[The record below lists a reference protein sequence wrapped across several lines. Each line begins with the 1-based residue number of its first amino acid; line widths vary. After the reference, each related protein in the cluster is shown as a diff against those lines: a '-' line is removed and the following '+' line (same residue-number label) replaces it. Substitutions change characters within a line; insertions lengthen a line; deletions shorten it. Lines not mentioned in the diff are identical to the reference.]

1 MKLSSIMR
9 YILSETEKDFVPLHN
24 EIEFIQNYI
33 ELQQMRVTDKVSIA
47 FNTSG
52 TIDELQIAP
61 LLFIPFVENAFKY
74 GVSTKEAT
82 SIDIQIHAT
91 PNQIVFEAKNTIAT
105 NISTHLDST
114 GIGINN
120 AKRRLALLYPGMHQL
135 NISTQTN
142 TYQVSLHINC

>member
-1 MKLSSIMR
+1 MR
-9 YILSETEKDFVPLHN
+9 L
-24 EIEFIQNYI
+24 
-33 ELQQMRVTDKVSIA
+33 TDKVSVV

-52 TIDELQIAP
+52 ITDDLQIAP

-82 SIDIQIHAT
+82 TIDIQIHAT
-91 PNQIVFEAKNTIAT
+91 GNQIEFNATNTVAT

-120 AKRRLALLYPGMHQL
+120 AKRRLALLYPGSYQL
-135 NISTQTN
+135 NISNQDN
-142 TYQVSLHINC
+142 TYQVSLKINS

>member
-1 MKLSSIMR
+1 MQEVDEIDFIEKYIALEKIRIHKTISIHF
-9 YILSETEKDFVPLHN
+9 EKS
-24 EIEFIQNYI
+24 IQNENI
-33 ELQQMRVTDKVSIA
+33 ELPPMI
-47 FNTSG
+47 F
-52 TIDELQIAP
+52 LP
-61 LLFIPFVENAFKY
+61 FIENAFKY

-82 SIDIQIHAT
+82 SIVIKIHAT
-91 PNQIVFEAKNTIAT
+91 PNQIAFEASNTIAT

-135 NISTQTN
+135 NITSQDN